1 MPSYTAPVRE
11 TRYVLEEVLGI
22 DRYSNLPGFENAT
35 PDMIEAILT
44 EGGRFASEV
53 LAPLNRVGDEQGC
66 VRHEDGTVSTP
77 AGFKEAWDQF
87 TAGGWTTLS
96 APEEFGGQGL
106 PQVVGTAVT
115 EYLLSANQAFEMY
128 HGLTAGAIA
137 SILTK
142 GSDEQKAKYLP
153 NMVSGKWTGTMNLT
167 EPHCGTDLGLLRT
180 RAVPEGAMSDGVAES
195 YRISGTKIFIS
206 SGEHDLAENIIHLV
220 LAKIEGAP
228 DNVKGISLF
237 IVPKRI
243 VDDNGTLIAN
253 GVSCGSIEHKM
264 GIHGNSTC
272 VMNYDDAVGYLVG
285 EPEKGLAA
293 MFIMMNAAR
302 LGVGLQGLGQ
312 GEVAY
317 QNAVAYAKDRRQG
330 RALVPDQRDAQAK
343 ADPIIVHPD
352 VRRML
357 MEMKAFN
364 EAARALVLWGALQV
378 DISRRAQT
386 EAEREAASDLLG
398 LLTPV
403 IKGYLTDQ
411 GFKVAVDAQQIHGGH
426 GYIREWGMEQF
437 VRDARIAQIYE
448 GTNGIQALDLV
459 GRKLG
464 ANGGRAMQAFLK
476 LLVEE
481 IAEAKS
487 SPAFA
492 GEGDQ
497 PKAGGG
503 ASANAPAEVAAALEK
518 GVADLHT
525 ATMWLMQ
532 NGLANA
538 NHAGAAAYPYMT
550 LTGIVAIG
558 LMWLRMAKASA
569 AALAN
574 GAEDRA
580 FHEAKLVTA
589 RFFAQRVMP
598 KTGSLRR
605 QIEAGSDTLMALP
618 AEAF

>member
-11 TRYVLEEVLGI
+11 TRYVLDQVLGLE
-22 DRYSNLPGFENAT
+22 RYSNLPGFENAT
-35 PDMIEAILT
+35 PDLVEAILE

-53 LAPLNRVGDEQGC
+53 LAPLNRVGDEHGC
-66 VRHEDGTVSTP
+66 VRHDDGSVSTP
-77 AGFKEAWDQF
+77 PGFKAAWDQF
-87 TAGGWTTLS
+87 VAGGWTTLS
-96 APEEFGGQGL
+96 APEEYGGQGL
-106 PQVVGTAVT
+106 PQVIATAIS

-137 SILTK
+137 SILVK
-142 GSDEQKAKYLP
+142 GTDEQKRIYVP
-153 NMVSGKWTGTMNLT
+153 NMVSGRWTGTMNLT
-167 EPHCGTDLGLLRT
+167 EPHCGTDLGLLKT
-180 RAVPEGAMSDGVAES
+180 RAEPQADGS
-195 YRISGTKIFIS
+195 YRITGTKIFIS
-206 SGEHDLAENIIHLV
+206 SGEHDLSENIIHLV
-220 LAKIEGAP
+220 LAKIAGAP

-237 IVPKRI
+237 IVPKFL
-243 VDDNGTLIAN
+243 VNGDGSIGARN
-253 GVSCGSIEHKM
+253 GVVCGSIEEKM

-272 VMNYDDAVGYLVG
+272 LLNYDDATGYLVG

-302 LGVGLQGLGQ
+302 LGVGLQGLAQ

-317 QNAVAYAKDRRQG
+317 QNAVTYARDRRQG
-330 RALVPDQRDAQAK
+330 RALVPDARDAGAK

-364 EAARALVLWGALQV
+364 EAARALVLWGGLLV
-378 DISRRAQT
+378 DLGRRAQT
-386 EAEREAASDLLG
+386 EEEREAANDLLG

-411 GFKVAVDAQQIHGGH
+411 GFKAAVDAQQVYGGH

-464 ANGGRAMQAFLK
+464 ANGGRAIQAFFK
-476 LLVEE
+476 LLAEE
-481 IAEAKS
+481 TAA
-487 SPAFA
+487 PPRD

-503 ASANAPAEVAAALEK
+503 GPDAVQTVSQALQNAT
-518 GVADLHT
+518 ADLQT

-532 NGLANA
+532 NGLANP
-538 NHAGAAAYPYMT
+538 NNAGAAAYPYMT
-550 LTGIVAIG
+550 LMGIVSLG
-558 LMWLRMAKASA
+558 LMWLRMAKASS

-574 GAEDRA
+574 GAEDKP

-589 RFFAQRVMP
+589 RFFASHVMP
-598 KTGSLRR
+598 ETGALRR
-605 QIEAGSDTLMALP
+605 KIEAGAETLMALP

>member
-11 TRYVLEEVLGI
+11 TRYVLDSVLGLE
-22 DRYSNLPGFENAT
+22 RYSNLPGFENAT
-35 PDMIEAILT
+35 PDMVEAILT
-44 EGGRFASEV
+44 EGGRFAAEV
-53 LAPLNRVGDEQGC
+53 LAPLNRIGDEHGC
-66 VRHEDGTVSTP
+66 VRHDDGSVTTP
-77 AGFKEAWDQF
+77 PGFKAAWDQF
-87 TAGGWTTLS
+87 VAGGWTTLS

-106 PQVVGTAVT
+106 PQVVGTAIS

-137 SILTK
+137 SILVK

-153 NMVSGKWTGTMNLT
+153 NMVSGRWTGTMNLT
-167 EPHCGTDLGLLRT
+167 EPHCGTDLGLLKT
-180 RAVPEGAMSDGVAES
+180 KAEPQADGS
-195 YRISGTKIFIS
+195 YKITGTKIFIS
-206 SGEHDLAENIIHLV
+206 SGEHDLSENIIHLV
-220 LAKIEGAP
+220 LAKIAGAP

-237 IVPKRI
+237 IVPKFLVNEDGSVGAR
-243 VDDNGTLIAN
+243 N
-253 GVSCGSIEHKM
+253 GVVCGSIEEKM

-272 VMNYDDAVGYLVG
+272 LLNYDEATGWLVG

-302 LGVGLQGLGQ
+302 LGVGLQGLAQ

-317 QNAVAYAKDRRQG
+317 QNAVAYARDRRQG
-330 RALVPDQRDAQAK
+330 RALVPDARDAQAK

-364 EAARALVLWGALQV
+364 EAARALVMWGALQV

-386 EAEREAASDLLG
+386 EEEREAASDLLG

-411 GFKVAVDAQQIHGGH
+411 GFKAAVDAQQVYGGH

-464 ANGGRAMQAFLK
+464 ANGGRAIQAFLK
-476 LLVEE
+476 MLAEE
-481 IAEAKS
+481 CGAV
-487 SPAFA
+487 
-492 GEGDQ
+492 GDDD
-497 PKAGGG
+497 
-503 ASANAPAEVAAALEK
+503 ALKPLATALQK
-518 GVADLHT
+518 GTADLQA

-532 NGLANA
+532 NGLANP

-550 LTGIVAIG
+550 LLGTVALG
-558 LMWLRMAKASA
+558 LMWLRMAKAST

-574 GAEDRA
+574 GGEDKA

-589 RFFAQRVMP
+589 RFFAERVMP
-598 KTGSLRR
+598 ETGSLRR
-605 QIEAGSDTLMALP
+605 KLEAGADSLMALP